1 MTTTTTLLSITRRPP
16 TIIKRPIKP
25 MNQVT
30 IIKRLIIIKWHM
42 AMPFMLMIIT
52 SMLLSIIQ
60 RLIVPCIPST
70 QITRSIDFNKTP
82 KPPECT
88 KLIRV
93 GFFGLPDKFDFRP
106 PANTTRHPS
115 HSTLNQGSRCRSN
128 T

>member
-42 AMPFMLMIIT
+42 AMPFMLMTIT

-82 KPPECT
+82 KPPE
-88 KLIRV
+88 
-93 GFFGLPDKFDFRP
+93 
-106 PANTTRHPS
+106 
-115 HSTLNQGSRCRSN
+115 
-128 T
+128 